1 MKFTVN
7 RKAFVKQFE
16 NIQKAIPSRVSIPI
30 LVGVLMKIEN
40 RQLTLTGGTSEVF
53 ITEKV
58 TPESEL
64 TDLEDGSVVV
74 KANFVRDVIKQAK
87 EEVVTFESTEN
98 QVVIHLGNTK
108 FTVKDLDA
116 SLFPKNV
123 TLENPKTVTLPAS
136 NLRTVIDRLSVS
148 ASKID
153 LQPILEAIHFNI
165 SNSKVDVVSTDS
177 YRLNRDGFAL
187 DDPVKDSMEFN
198 LDKDRLKV
206 LMKVL
211 DKKQSS
217 VTVEVDDKYAL
228 FSTDTESVWI
238 RLTEGGY
245 PETSRLI
252 PESIEC
258 TFEGKANDFLS
269 ALKHVQLV
277 AKNSLNIVA
286 NLQMNNQKV
295 TLTASAKEVADVEE
309 TLKTTN
315 ATQDDFEISFNPSYI
330 IDALKLFKNEEV
342 RFSFGNRLRPFTIEA
357 INTDNNELLGLIA
370 PVRTF

>member
-16 NIQKAIPSRVSIPI
+16 NIQKAIPSHVSIPI
-30 LVGVLMKIEN
+30 LVGVLMKIDN
-40 RQLTLTGGTSEVF
+40 GQLTLTGGTSEVF

-58 TPESEL
+58 TPESGL

-74 KANFVRDVIKQAK
+74 KAKFVRDVIKQAK
-87 EEVVTFESTEN
+87 EEVVTFESSEN
-98 QVVIHLGNTK
+98 KAIINLGDTK

-136 NLRTVIDRLSVS
+136 NLRTVVDRLLVS
-148 ASKID
+148 ASKVD
-153 LQPILEAIHFNI
+153 SRPILKAIHFNI
-165 SNSKVDVVSTDS
+165 NNSKVNAVSTDS
-177 YRLNRDGFAL
+177 HRLNRDSFAL
-187 DDPVKDSMEFN
+187 DGSVKDPMEFN
-198 LDKDRLKV
+198 LDKDRLKL

-211 DKKQSS
+211 DKEQSS
-217 VTVEVDDKYAL
+217 VTIDIDDKYAL
-228 FSTDTESVWI
+228 FSTDTQSVWI

-252 PESIEC
+252 PESFEF

-269 ALKHVQLV
+269 ALKHIQLV
-277 AKNSLNIVA
+277 AKNSRNIVA

-309 TLKTTN
+309 ALKTTSVS
-315 ATQDDFEISFNPSYI
+315 QDDFEISFNPSYV
-330 IDALKLFKNEEV
+330 IDALKLFKDEEV
-342 RFSFGNRLRPFTIEA
+342 RFSFGNSLRPFTIEA
-357 INTDNNELLGLIA
+357 INTDSNELLGLIT

>member
-16 NIQKAIPSRVSIPI
+16 NIQKAIPSHATTPI
-30 LVGVLMKIEN
+30 LSGVLMKIEN
-40 RQLTLTGGTSEVF
+40 GQLTLTGGTSEVF
-53 ITEKV
+53 ITENV
-58 TPESEL
+58 TPESGL

-74 KANFVRDVIKQAK
+74 KAKFVRDVIKQAK
-87 EEVVTFESTEN
+87 EEVVTFESSEN
-98 QVVIHLGNTK
+98 KVIIHLGDTK
-108 FTVKDLDA
+108 FTIKDLDA

-123 TLENPKTVTLPAS
+123 TLENPKTVTLSAS
-136 NLRTVIDRLSVS
+136 NLRTVVDRLLVS
-148 ASKID
+148 ASKVD
-153 LQPILEAIHFNI
+153 SRPILKAIHFNI
-165 SNSKVDVVSTDS
+165 NNSKVNAVSTDS
-177 YRLNRDGFAL
+177 HRLNRDGFAL
-187 DDPVKDSMEFN
+187 DDSVKDPMEFN
-198 LDKDRLKV
+198 LDKDRLKL

-211 DKKQSS
+211 DKEQSS
-217 VTVEVDDKYAL
+217 VTIDIDDKYAL
-228 FSTDTESVWI
+228 FSTDTQSVWI

-252 PESIEC
+252 PESFEF

-269 ALKHVQLV
+269 ALKHIQLV

-309 TLKTTN
+309 TLKTTSVS
-315 ATQDDFEISFNPSYI
+315 QDDFEISFNPSYV
-330 IDALKLFKNEEV
+330 IDALKLFKDEEV
-342 RFSFGNRLRPFTIEA
+342 RFSFGNSLRPFTIEA
-357 INTDNNELLGLIA
+357 INTDSNELLGLIT